1 LKSRDKLERNY
12 GQHVNHKFHLYLEKK
27 KKKKKANEEREQL
40 IHSHLDTGK
49 KKRKKDKRRSR
60 RLAAYGAIVQEIAKE
75 EAEMLEG
82 RRPKKNICVFLK
94 DSYS

>member
-27 KKKKKANEEREQL
+27 KKKKTHPLTPRY
-40 IHSHLDTGK
+40 GK